1 MENKLK
7 SVFVMVFIN
16 AAVITMFYSLY
27 LFYHIEFQF
36 INTGQFMVSFTI
48 SFLFIKAMALH
59 NTPRTSA
66 NLWIRT
72 TIIFAGFLVNLY
84 GIKVQNL
91 SITYTLP
98 SFLLLLG
105 WLAYVFWYSRFGKR
119 TSTILQTGKFLPGFD
134 LENVNRQKINTSAFK
149 GNPNI
154 FMFYRG
160 NWCPLCMAQI
170 KEIAGQYKELERR
183 GVNMNLIS
191 PQPHK
196 FTKGLAKKYSVNFNF
211 LVDVNNKAAKKL
223 GIFHKNGLPFGMQVL
238 GYATDTVMP
247 TIIITDKN
255 GKILFADLTDNYRV
269 RPEPETFLQI
279 LDGTF
284 KPA

>member
-16 AAVITMFYSLY
+16 AAVIIMFYTLY
-27 LFYHIEFQF
+27 LFYFNDFLLANI
-36 INTGQFMVSFTI
+36 GQFLVSFTI
-48 SFLFIKAMALH
+48 SFLFIKAMTLH

-66 NLWIRT
+66 NLWFRT
-72 TIIFAGFLVNLY
+72 FIIFIGLLINLY
-84 GIKVQNL
+84 GIKSQNL
-91 SITYTLP
+91 KIDYALP
-98 SFLLLLG
+98 SAFLLLG
-105 WLAYVFWYSRFGKR
+105 WLAYVFWYSKFGKR
-119 TSTILQTGKFLPGFD
+119 SSSILQTGKILPNFN
-134 LENVNRQKINTSAFK
+134 LEDINHKKVNTSTFK

-170 KEIAGQYKELERR
+170 KEIAGQYQELEKR
-183 GVNMNLIS
+183 GVNLNLIS
-191 PQPHK
+191 PQPHR

-238 GYATDTVMP
+238 GYDSNTVMP
-247 TIIITDKN
+247 TVIVTDKN

-269 RPEPETFLQI
+269 RPEPDTFFKV
-279 LDGTF
+279 LD
-284 KPA
+284 AANV

>member
-7 SVFVMVFIN
+7 SVFVMVLIN
-16 AAVITMFYSLY
+16 AAVIIMFYTLY
-27 LFYHIEFQF
+27 LFYRNDFLLANI
-36 INTGQFMVSFTI
+36 GQFLVSFTI
-48 SFLFIKAMALH
+48 SFLFIKAMTLH

-66 NLWIRT
+66 NLWFRT
-72 TIIFAGFLVNLY
+72 FIIFIGLLINLY
-84 GIKVQNL
+84 GIKSQNL
-91 SITYTLP
+91 KIDYALP
-98 SFLLLLG
+98 SAFLLLG
-105 WLAYVFWYSRFGKR
+105 WLAYVFWYSKFGKR
-119 TSTILQTGKFLPGFD
+119 SSSILQTGKILPNFN
-134 LENVNRQKINTSAFK
+134 LEDINHKKVNTSTFK

-170 KEIAGQYKELERR
+170 KEIAGQYQELEKR
-183 GVNMNLIS
+183 GVNLNLIS
-191 PQPHK
+191 PQPHR

-238 GYATDTVMP
+238 GYDSNTVMP
-247 TIIITDKN
+247 TVIVTDKN

-269 RPEPETFLQI
+269 RPEPDTFFKV
-279 LDGTF
+279 LD
-284 KPA
+284 AANV